1 MRADLGGDDLDRD
14 RRAARHLA
22 EMGQL
27 VAHDLGRADP
37 PVQDR
42 LIQHRQQLGRIG
54 PVQDGLPLDPGTDQG
69 IQVIAT
75 RRRLPGLEQRPRVV
89 TGLQQAR
96 DQDRLP
102 GPQRRGLLLGVHP
115 FRNHSGYRPFARRAS
130 SVSRENSPSRC
141 GNASSIAAATSGDG
155 GRSPVSALVITVR
168 SNPSERLN
176 WSWLMP
182 AAARAR
188 RSSAPRNAAGLL
200 PGSRSRAMIHTPVVA

>member
-1 MRADLGGDDLDRD
+1 MS
-14 RRAARHLA
+14 
-22 EMGQL
+22 QL
-27 VAHDLGRADP
+27 IAHDLGRADP

-42 LIQHRQQLGRIG
+42 LIQHRQQLRRIG
-54 PVQDGLPLDPGTDQG
+54 PVQDGLPLDPAADQG
-69 IQVIAT
+69 IQVIAA
-75 RRRLPGLEQRPRVV
+75 RRRLPGLEQGPRVV
-89 TGLQQAR
+89 AGLQQAR

-102 GPQRRGLLLGVHP
+102 GPQGRGLLLGVHP
-115 FRNHSGYRPFARRAS
+115 LPEPLRYRPFARRAS

-176 WSWLMP
+176 CSWLMP
-182 AAARAR
+182 AATRAR

-200 PGSRSRAMIHTPVVA
+200 PGSRSRAMVRTPGVA